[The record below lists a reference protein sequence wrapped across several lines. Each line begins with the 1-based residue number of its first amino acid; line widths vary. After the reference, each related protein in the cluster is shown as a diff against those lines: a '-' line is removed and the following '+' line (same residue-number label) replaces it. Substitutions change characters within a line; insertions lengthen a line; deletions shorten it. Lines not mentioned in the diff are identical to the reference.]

1 MTVNDLMMLADDD
14 IDYSSLSVE
23 TLKELALG
31 DELFIATSALG
42 ELANR
47 DRSLGAEVARVIL
60 LESRGD
66 RYLQAAALET
76 LFQCNRELALD
87 YMKEQAQKCDRYL
100 LKTVIDLIIEN
111 PSVFSSGRGWPVSRL
126 IRERIKSFKDEEQF
140 IAPELIDSFWKWVHP
155 KVTKIVLRR
164 DKGDKGTRKIVLSK
178 KNIFA
183 KMGCAS

>member
-47 DRSLGAEVARVIL
+47 DRSLGAEVAKGIL

-66 RYLQAAALET
+66 RYLQSAALEI
-76 LFQCNRELALD
+76 LFQRNREQALD
-87 YMKEQAQKCDRYL
+87 YMVRYAKECDRYIL
-100 LKTVIDLIIEN
+100 HTIMELIIEN
-111 PSVFSSGRGWPVSRL
+111 KDDFKSGIALSVSRL
-126 IRERIKSFKDEEQF
+126 ISE
-140 IAPELIDSFWKWVHP
+140 
-155 KVTKIVLRR
+155 
-164 DKGDKGTRKIVLSK
+164 
-178 KNIFA
+178 
-183 KMGCAS
+183 